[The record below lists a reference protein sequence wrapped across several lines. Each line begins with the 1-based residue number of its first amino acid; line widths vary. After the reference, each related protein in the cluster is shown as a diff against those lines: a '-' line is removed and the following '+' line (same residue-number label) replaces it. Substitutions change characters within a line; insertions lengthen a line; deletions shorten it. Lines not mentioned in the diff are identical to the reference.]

1 MVIALCWENARAFD
15 RWVDNIRILRH
26 SDDDDPEVV
35 RALIENMPTPWRHG
49 APSVSGRDDRLCSSE
64 IRADAYCQQGNDGIA
79 TVDEQV
85 ALKTLQGNL
94 ELVGSR

>member
-1 MVIALCWENARAFD
+1 MVTALSWENARAFE
-15 RWVDNIRILRH
+15 RWVDSIRMLRH
-26 SDDDDPEVV
+26 SCDDDPEVLL
-35 RALIENMPTPWRHG
+35 ALIENMPTSWRCG